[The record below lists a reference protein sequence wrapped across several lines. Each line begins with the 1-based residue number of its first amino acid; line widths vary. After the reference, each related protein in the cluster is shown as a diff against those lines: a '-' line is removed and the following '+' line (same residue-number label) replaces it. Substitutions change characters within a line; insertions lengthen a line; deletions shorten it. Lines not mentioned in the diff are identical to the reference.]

1 MIKVAQQ
8 VFKYEIVRSA
18 IKERKSDILIDLAI
32 VFFGGLFA
40 FILFMLKGIEGSI
53 SILMLIITSAS
64 IYKFMGRHTKDI
76 KKWDTEEDLERYKK
90 YKLHKDSRIIKK
102 AVNGSEVY
110 RDLLERRL
118 VEEIVYR
125 LENLHDIPKRKIY
138 KMLKDD
144 KEKLK
149 DLVGDK
155 YLTEFI
161 LETKYRED
169 ISGENFLKENIGRKN
184 KLKSSEYRNK
194 LYEIMMRI
202 ERLSK

>member
-8 VFKYEIVRSA
+8 VFKYEIVKSA

-64 IYKFMGRHTKDI
+64 IYKFMGRHTRDI
-76 KKWDTEEDLERYKK
+76 KEWDAEEDLEHYKK
-90 YKLHKDSRIIKK
+90 YNLHKDSRVINK
-102 AVNGSEVY
+102 AVKGSEVY
-110 RDLLERRL
+110 RDLLEKRL

-138 KMLKDD
+138 KMLRDD

-149 DLVGDK
+149 NLVGDE
-155 YLTEFI
+155 YLAEFI

-169 ISGENFLKENIGRKN
+169 ISSENFLEENTERKN

-202 ERLSK
+202 ERLSE